1 MNNWK
6 RIVLLGALA
15 GSIWP
20 FGEAWSFDSMLAAYS
35 SALQSDRAY
44 LAAEAQHRATLE
56 KVPQARAGL
65 LPLVTANVNRTKYD
79 TQVDYEALQFQD
91 IDRRFRVNGWTLSF
105 SQPLF
110 RMANLIQYGRA
121 QLQAEQSHV
130 QLQAARQDLL
140 VRTVRGFLEWQAAL
154 RASEAAEFEKRYLE
168 ALAAQARSSRSVKL
182 MTVPEQLD
190 AEARFSRAAADAL
203 FAVRNQRVK
212 AAELSRVVGVAT
224 PDRRF
229 EFRNVTWPE
238 VKGEVEQWI
247 EQARNI
253 SADVRYQMLQEAI
266 ADKDVSVARAG
277 HLPTLN
283 LVVNKSRTF
292 NSGSTDI
299 IAGSTANLQN
309 QLSLGLQMEVPIFA
323 GGAVNSRV
331 DEAVALRDKARE
343 ELANARDGAAINA
356 QTHYFKAET
365 GVAKVEAA
373 ERKVVAAESQ
383 LASAKAGAANRTRLE
398 LDVIG
403 AEAALLA
410 AKRDLFQA
418 RIDRLVSVLQLRQTA
433 GELTDEDIAVWS
445 SLVTPAATEMAS
457 GTAIGTARQ

>member
-15 GSIWP
+15 GTLWP
-20 FGEAWSFDSMLAAYS
+20 FGEAWSFDSMMAAYS
-35 SALQSDRAY
+35 SALQADRAY
-44 LAAEAQHRATLE
+44 QAAEAQHRATLE

-65 LPLVTANVNRTKYD
+65 LPLVTANVNRMKND
-79 TQVDYEALQFQD
+79 AQVDYESPQFQD

-110 RMANLIQYGRA
+110 RLANLLQYGRA

-130 QLQAARQDLL
+130 QLQAARHDLAL
-140 VRTVRGFLEWQAAL
+140 RTVRAFLDWQAAL
-154 RASEAAEFEKRYLE
+154 RTSEAAESERRYLE

-182 MTVPEQLD
+182 MTVPDQLE
-190 AEARFSRAAADAL
+190 AEARHSRAVADAL
-203 FAVRNQRVK
+203 YAVRNLRVK
-212 AAELSRVVGVAT
+212 AAELARVVGMAA

-229 EFRNVTWPE
+229 EFRSVPWPE
-238 VKGEVEQWI
+238 VKGAVEQWI
-247 EQARNI
+247 EQSRNM
-253 SADVRYQMLQEAI
+253 SVDVRYQILQEAI

-283 LVVNKSRTF
+283 LVANKSRTF

-299 IAGSTANLQN
+299 VAGSTANLQN

-343 ELANARDGAAINA
+343 DLANTRDGAAISA
-356 QTHYFKAET
+356 QTHFFKAET

-373 ERKVVAAESQ
+373 ERKVEAAESQ
-383 LASAKAGAANRTRLE
+383 LAGARAGAANRTRLD
-398 LDVIG
+398 LDVTG

-410 AKRDLFQA
+410 ARRDLFQA
-418 RIDRLVSVLQLRQTA
+418 QAERLIAVLQLRQTA
-433 GELTDEDIAVWS
+433 GELSDEDVAVWS
-445 SLVTPAATEMAS
+445 ALMSPVTTELAS
-457 GTAIGTARQ
+457 GAGRQ